1 MISLTAVILKVDML
15 KDLGS
20 MLNEAVAKSRL
31 HVRGS
36 DQLRSMSKSL
46 IAIFYKEYNTLAN
59 GPGTAEHEL
68 ADANSVNFE
77 PQPKGVRPRK
87 EPAQPEWPKHVRTGK
102 YCDGKE

>member
-1 MISLTAVILKVDML
+1 ML

-31 HVRGS
+31 YVRGS

-68 ADANSVNFE
+68 ADATLLILSRSPRGYGLERSLPSQSGRSMSGQENTVT
-77 PQPKGVRPRK
+77 VRNK
-87 EPAQPEWPKHVRTGK
+87 NGAVRVRVVEK
-102 YCDGKE
+102 